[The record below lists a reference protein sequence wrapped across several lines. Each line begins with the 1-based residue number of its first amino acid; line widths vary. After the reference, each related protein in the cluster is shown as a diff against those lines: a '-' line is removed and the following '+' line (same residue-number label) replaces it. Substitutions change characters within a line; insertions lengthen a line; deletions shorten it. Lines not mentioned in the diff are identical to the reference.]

1 MAWGSVAQWFA
12 HLLRYRAVPG
22 LIPHIP
28 ESFSWEKNGNVAE
41 VNQRRCLEKSEQW
54 LEKVDQAHRV
64 ISSGKLVLQ

>member
-12 HLLRYRAVPG
+12 YLLWDRAVPG
-22 LIPHIP
+22 LIPRIP
-28 ESFSWEKNGNVAE
+28 ERFSWKKIGNVAE
-41 VNQRRCLEKSEQW
+41 VSEQW